1 MAKKKDPYAG
11 HKTLKFDRPAK
22 NVLRV
27 TLNRPEVFNAVN
39 PTMHEELINLWAKID
54 KDDETSVVILC
65 GAGKAFSA
73 GADINDAGQIYKDF
87 NEIMRT
93 WRGIHDHVYNF
104 INFSKP
110 VVSAMHN
117 VAVGAGL
124 TLGVLSDVV
133 IVSPELRIIDGHT
146 RVGVT
151 AGDHSAMIWPILCGM
166 AKAKY
171 YLLSSKPLMG
181 DEAERIGV
189 ATFCVPLDELQDK
202 AVEVAKDLAMMPPT
216 AVRTTKYSLNNWL
229 RTFGPHLDASLGL
242 EMLGWTGHEAQEG
255 VKSLQEKRNGNWD
268 PYSPM

>member
-1 MAKKKDPYAG
+1 MAKKKDPYTGYKA
-11 HKTLKFDRPAK
+11 LKFDRPADR
-22 NVLRV
+22 VLRV
-27 TLNRPEVFNAVN
+27 SLNRPEVFNAVS
-39 PTMHEELINLWAKID
+39 PTMHDELINLWAKID
-54 KDDETSVVILC
+54 KDDDTSVVILC

-73 GADINDAGQIYKDF
+73 GADINDAGQLYKDF
-87 NEIMRT
+87 NEVMKT

-124 TLGVLSDVV
+124 TLGVLADVV
-133 IVSPELRIIDGHT
+133 IVSPDLRIIDGHT

-151 AGDHSAMIWPILCGM
+151 AGDHSAMIWPLLCGM

-181 DEAERIGV
+181 EEAERIGV

-229 RTFGPHLDASLGL
+229 RSFGPHLDASLGL
-242 EMLGWTGHEAQEG
+242 EMLGWMGHESKEG
-255 VKSLQEKRNGNWD
+255 VKSLQEKRDGNWG